1 MGDGRQEM
9 DRLLSEMADFRT
21 KADAVFGPL
30 DARATAAAAV
40 VWRLIRAASVI
51 EHEFEVGV
59 HRPLG
64 WSWTGFRIMYNT
76 YVLKKVEPFRLAMLL
91 GTTAP
96 SISSALTTLERGGFV
111 KRSPSEVNGKMVLV
125 SLTPKGRRA
134 VEKVLP
140 AHHAA
145 EDQLLSRLSV
155 KETTQLASLLDRLL
169 TA

>member
-1 MGDGRQEM
+1 MSEARQEM
-9 DRLLSEMADFRT
+9 DRLLTEMAEFRT
-21 KADAVFGPL
+21 KADVVFGPL
-30 DARATAAAAV
+30 DDRATAAAAV

-96 SISSALTTLERGGFV
+96 SISSALTTLERAGLA
-111 KRSPSEVNGKMVLV
+111 KRTPSKVNGKMVLV

-145 EDQLLSRLSV
+145 EDQLLARLSDE
-155 KETTQLASLLDRLL
+155 ETHELARLLDRLL